1 MTAVRLANPLLEPA
15 SRSLPRH
22 VAVIGAGTIGPDIAY
37 YLKSAVPG
45 LRLTL
50 VDIRQ
55 EAIDAAAARLR
66 EYADKAVA
74 RGKLAAPE
82 AEALLRDL
90 DGATD
95 YDAVGGCDWVLEAA
109 TEDLALKR
117 RIFADVEARVAED
130 AMITSNTSS
139 LPAARIFAGLKHP
152 GRATVTHFFAP
163 AWRNP
168 VVEVIDWARADPALV
183 AWLRR
188 FFAATGK
195 VPLATAD
202 VPCFMLDRVFDNWCN
217 PVVEVIDWARADPAL
232 VAWLRRFFAAT
243 GKVPLA
249 TADAPCFMLDRVFD
263 NWCNEAAM
271 LLECATAA
279 EIDSVA
285 GEFVHAGPFFVLNLA
300 HGNPIIV
307 ETNTLQAGEEGDHYL
322 PAPIFRSVECW
333 ATCAPG
339 RPVAVAEATRARIR
353 DRLLG
358 VLLSQTVDI
367 LDRGI
372 GEAADLDLGCRAA
385 LGFKRGPLELMDALG
400 DAETSRLLERLS
412 RERPG
417 MPVAKRPLAAYPP
430 RWRHVLVDDLGD
442 VRVITL
448 RRPEALNALHDE
460 MTGEI
465 LDAIRAGEHDA
476 GIAGFVLTG
485 YGTKAFCAGAD
496 IGRFPS
502 MLGDAG
508 ASVQYARA
516 CSRLLVHLD
525 AMRKPVVAALNG
537 MALGGGF
544 ELAMRCHALVAV
556 KGAWMQLPEVTLGIL
571 PAIGAMVVP
580 YRRWPGAAA
589 VFHGMLVRAERLGA
603 ERAHEL
609 GIVDALAEDL
619 DALFAQALARAH
631 ALAGRVEPIPDA
643 PVAVP
648 EFDAAPARAADGRVL
663 SATVVGVIEQA
674 VRAAAAAPTL
684 AAALEVGYEAFGRV
698 ACTAAAREGIA
709 AFLERRQPDFGATG

>member
-202 VPCFMLDRVFDNWCN
+202 V
-217 PVVEVIDWARADPAL
+217 
-232 VAWLRRFFAAT
+232 
-243 GKVPLA
+243 
-249 TADAPCFMLDRVFD
+249 PCFMLDRVFD